1 MAKKLIELRNVT
13 KAYGDNVVVKNMNLY
28 VNDNEFI
35 TFLGP
40 SGCGKTTTL
49 RMIGGFETPNSGEII
64 LNGEVVNNLPPY
76 QRPINTVFQR
86 YALFPHLNVFDN
98 VAFGL
103 RNFNRVYEELK
114 SNVRKSH
121 EGERK
126 SIMAKL
132 NAKNISKE
140 ERAVLRGQ
148 LKTLRKTIKEEIF
161 EKKTELV
168 EKRLEACEKKYE
180 RIIPDLEERIEVEW
194 NKDDE
199 VKKAKLR
206 INEINEEIAEQVANG
221 ANKNKGSK
229 KYEAELKQL

>member
-121 EGERK
+121 EAERK

-148 LKTLRKTIKEEIF
+148 LKTLRKTIKE
-161 EKKTELV
+161 
-168 EKRLEACEKKYE
+168 
-180 RIIPDLEERIEVEW
+180 
-194 NKDDE
+194 
-199 VKKAKLR
+199 
-206 INEINEEIAEQVANG
+206 
-221 ANKNKGSK
+221 
-229 KYEAELKQL
+229 